1 VTPSVTPG
9 VTQGGQTAIVLRP
22 DVRLPDWRVVS
33 APRAR
38 AALAANLA
46 ATGKAARFA
55 GLAAASDA
63 VWRRLL
69 GLHVELGCAPSAD
82 QIAESVGLPCA
93 SVAAALA
100 DLASR
105 DIIVRD
111 SAGRVVAAYPFSQP
125 ATGHLVSL
133 GGHTLNAMCAIDA
146 LGIGAMIGR
155 DVAIASSCR
164 RCGAAIGIATEGR
177 GSAIARASP
186 AGPVVWASTAY
197 ESHAALSLCRATAF
211 FCDEDHFA
219 AWRTAEGVALP
230 GHLLALDEALQFARA
245 VFGPFLAEDGRQ
257 RGR

>member
-1 VTPSVTPG
+1 VTPGVTPG

-22 DVRLPDWRVVS
+22 DVSLPDWRVVS

-69 GLHVELGCAPSAD
+69 GLHVELGRAPSAD
-82 QIAESVGLPCA
+82 QIADSVCLPCA
-93 SVAAALA
+93 SVAAVLA

-111 SAGRVVAAYPFSQP
+111 SAGGIVAAYPFSQP

-133 GGHTLNAMCAIDA
+133 GDHTLNAMCAIDA
-146 LGIGAMIGR
+146 LGIGAMIGLQTAINIA
-155 DVAIASSCR
+155 VATVSVPTKGLSLPLISAGGSGLIITCGALGLLYGVCR
-164 RCGAAIGIATEGR
+164 RMGEGEEAVPVQEKPR
-177 GSAIARASP
+177 LARS
-186 AGPVVWASTAY
+186 
-197 ESHAALSLCRATAF
+197 
-211 FCDEDHFA
+211 
-219 AWRTAEGVALP
+219 
-230 GHLLALDEALQFARA
+230 
-245 VFGPFLAEDGRQ
+245 
-257 RGR
+257 